1 MICENIVSDLIVIDQ
16 LEVLFGNT
24 RFNTLSCVFWLV
36 HFVAS
41 EMIGH
46 Y

>member
-1 MICENIVSDLIVIDQ
+1 MICENIVSDLIDQ

>member
-1 MICENIVSDLIVIDQ
+1 MICENIVSDLIDQ

-24 RFNTLSCVFWLV
+24 RFNTLSRVFWLV

-41 EMIGH
+41 EIIGH